1 LISSVSAASLA
12 AIESLIN
19 KALQYD
25 PATSQALIECDGK
38 ILQINFTAPAIKLTV
53 LIVENKIRLM
63 SYWDGGVDTQISG
76 SLFALLQLST
86 TPIHNLKD
94 TGVSVMGDLQLLARL
109 QKILQQLDID
119 WEEMLSQLFGDIIGH
134 QTAEMIRH
142 KINWTK
148 QRALTTQRLA
158 GEFVTEEL
166 GAIPSRIELENF
178 YQQVDEL
185 RLAVDRLSAKFDL
198 LNK

>member
-1 LISSVSAASLA
+1 MINTVSTASLA

-25 PATSQALIECDGK
+25 PATSQALTECSGK
-38 ILQINFTAPAIKLTV
+38 ILQINFSMPSIKLFL
-53 LIVENKIRLM
+53 LIAENKIRLM
-63 SYWDGGVDTQISG
+63 TLWDGEVDTQISG
-76 SLFALLQLST
+76 SLVALAQLAT
-86 TPIHNLKD
+86 TSIYNLKD
-94 TGVSVMGDLQLLARL
+94 TGVSVMGDLQFLAHL

-119 WEEMLSQLFGDIIGH
+119 WEEMLSQIFGDIIGH
-134 QTAEMIRH
+134 QTAEMIRY

-148 QRALTTQRLA
+148 QRAQTAQRLA

-185 RLAVDRLSAKFDL
+185 RLAVDRISAKFDL
-198 LNK
+198 LKK